1 MDFDIDTY
9 MRVGGRLELEGLD
22 LDEGFRDQPLDAET
36 LRCLQYMHD
45 IENHTV
51 CYLRDVLVTDAHQD
65 PEITTFLTLW
75 NYEEHWHGE
84 ALGHV
89 LAAHGRPAGRSR
101 IANVRRQLN
110 RFDRFRPLSF
120 LLGSALVPD
129 MVAIH
134 MVWGAIN
141 EWTTQAGYGLL
152 ARKAGN
158 PVLSELLKRIMRQEG
173 RHIDFY
179 ATEGG
184 RRLARSRA
192 SQAVTRAALRR
203 YWRPVGHKVRPDGE
217 IRFLVDHLFSDPEGQ
232 RVTERID
239 RHVDRLPGLEGL
251 HLVRSGLARYASGAR
266 PDAQAAAVR
275 TGA

>member
-1 MDFDIDTY
+1 MDFDLDKY
-9 MRVGGRLELEGLD
+9 QRVGGRLNLEGLD
-22 LDEGFRDQPLDAET
+22 LDEGFRDRPLDAET

-65 PEITTFLTLW
+65 PDITTFLTLW

-84 ALGHV
+84 AIGQV

-101 IANVRRQLN
+101 IANVRRQLK
-110 RFDRFRPLSF
+110 RFDRYRPVSF
-120 LLGSALVPD
+120 LIGSALVPD

-141 EWTTQAGYGLL
+141 EWTTQAAYGLL
-152 ARKAGN
+152 ARKAGH

-179 ATEGG
+179 ASEGG
-184 RRLARSRA
+184 RRLGRSRA
-192 SQAVTRAALRR
+192 AQAVTRVALRR
-203 YWRPVGHKVRPDGE
+203 YWRPVGHTVRPYDE
-217 IRFLVDHLFSDPEGQ
+217 TRFLVEHLFSDSNGVEMAD
-232 RVTERID
+232 RID
-239 RHVDRLPGLEGL
+239 RHVDRLPGLGGL
-251 HLVRSGLARYASGAR
+251 HLVRGGLARYGA
-266 PDAQAAAVR
+266 
-275 TGA
+275 

>member
-9 MRVGGRLELEGLD
+9 MRVGGRLELDGLD
-22 LDEGFRDQPLDAET
+22 LDDGFRDQPLDAGT

-84 ALGHV
+84 ALGRV
-89 LAAHGRPAGRSR
+89 LAAHGQPAGRSR
-101 IANVRRQLN
+101 IANVRRQLD
-110 RFDRFRPLSF
+110 RFDRLRPVTF
-120 LLGSALVPD
+120 VLGSVLVPD

-141 EWTTQAGYGLL
+141 EWTTQAGYSLL
-152 ARKAGN
+152 ARKAKH

-184 RRLARSRA
+184 RRLAGSRI
-192 SQAVTRAALRR
+192 SQRVTRAALRR
-203 YWRPVGHKVRPDGE
+203 YWRPVGHKVRPDAE
-217 IRFLVDHLFSDPEGQ
+217 ISFLVDHLFSDPQGMKAAD
-232 RVTERID
+232 RID
-239 RHVDRLPGLEGL
+239 RNVDRLPGLEGL
-251 HLVRSGLARYASGAR
+251 HLVRNGLARYAS
-266 PDAQAAAVR
+266 
-275 TGA
+275 